1 MAAQGL
7 ELSAPQWS
15 AVTIFGAVF
24 LLCGCQPASIEIPQ
38 VQLQP
43 APLKHQV
50 SAEGELYAV
59 NATAVVAPTLD
70 GGPRFIASLKAD
82 YSQVQPGDVVV
93 SFAARQ
99 LYKDKRQAN
108 STLAALQ
115 ADLQQKQTEQLAD
128 QQKLSLEQLLV
139 RQEYGFA
146 DRFTIDDV
154 QIRSRLE
161 ILDSLQNKQYLQQK
175 KSYLGWQSQS
185 FSEKIS
191 GELGLI
197 QAQQQQQQ
205 HLLSQADAGLN
216 SLDIKAPH
224 QGMLLFDADWRGEKP
239 SIGTMVFPGEKIGSI
254 PDLSLQQLKLQV
266 IEQEAAGIQPG
277 QPVSFVMLARPEQ
290 TLSGKVLTVSGN
302 AQSRQRRD
310 PRKYIEVIVAPDTQH
325 PAFLPGNKVQAT
337 ILVQEK
343 AAVLQVP
350 LQALFSKQQQLFVWK
365 ATAAGFVP
373 QQVQVGAKSLTH
385 AEIIS
390 GLTTADQVALL
401 DVNNWQQEQ

>member
-7 ELSAPQWS
+7 HQPCLPLPAL
-15 AVTIFGAVF
+15 AIIGTFL
-24 LLCGCQPASIEIPQ
+24 LLCGCQPAVTEIPQ
-38 VQLQP
+38 LQVQPTTLR
-43 APLKHQV
+43 HQI

-70 GGPRFIASLKAD
+70 GGPRFIASIKAD

-99 LYKDKRQAN
+99 LHKDQRQAN
-108 STLAALQ
+108 STLAGLN
-115 ADLQQKQTEQLAD
+115 ADLQQKQTEQQAD
-128 QQKLSLEQLLV
+128 QQKLNLEQQLV
-139 RQEYGFA
+139 LQEYGFA
-146 DRFTIDDV
+146 ERFTIDDV

-216 SLDIKAPH
+216 SLDIQAPH

-266 IEQEAAGIQPG
+266 IEQEAAGIKPG
-277 QPVSFVMLARPEQ
+277 QPVSFVMLARPELK
-290 TLSGKVLTVSGN
+290 LSGKVLTVSGN

-310 PRKYIEVIVAPDTQH
+310 PRKYIEVIVAPDAQH
-325 PAFLPGNKVQAT
+325 AAFLPGNKVQAT

-350 LQALFSKQQQLFVWK
+350 LQALFSKQQHLYVWK
-365 ATAAGFVP
+365 ATATGFVP

-385 AEIIS
+385 AEITS
-390 GLTTADQVALL
+390 GLTAADQVALL
-401 DVNNWQQEQ
+401 DVNNWQQEP